1 MMSTRQ
7 AVATIDLGGTHLR
20 SALQVEADHI
30 LAQRRIKTPAEGGP
44 LAVLAAMVEQV
55 RALADE
61 TSLAPVAVCVAAP
74 GPIDPSSGV
83 VHAAPNLPGWEG
95 FALTERLSEAL
106 GIPARA
112 NNDANLAALG
122 EALHG
127 AGKGR
132 PNVLYLTVSTGVGG
146 GVVQQ
151 GHLLGGSHGLAGEL
165 GHVIVRAGGPRCGF
179 GHAGCLE
186 ALASGT
192 AVAAA
197 AQRALNSGSKAA
209 RSSALAGAVELDARR
224 VADAAREGDALATAI
239 LAGAAKHLGLAIG
252 GFVNTFDPDV
262 VVIGG
267 GLGLGAWDLMSEAVA
282 WHAAKVVMSPEARD
296 WRLRSAALGD
306 DAGLVGAA
314 AWLHREQDAA

>member
-1 MMSTRQ
+1 MLTRQ
-7 AVATIDLGGTHLR
+7 PVATIDLGGTHLR
-20 SALQVEADHI
+20 AALLDETDHI

-55 RALADE
+55 RELVAQTQLE
-61 TSLAPVAVCVAAP
+61 PVAVCVATP
-74 GPIDPSSGV
+74 GPVDPRSGV
-83 VHAAPNLPGWEG
+83 VHAAPNLPGWED
-95 FALTERLSEAL
+95 FALTEHLAEAL
-106 GIPARA
+106 AIPARA

-122 EALHG
+122 EALRG
-127 AGKGR
+127 AGEGR
-132 PNVLYLTVSTGVGG
+132 SNVLYLTVSTGVGG

-151 GHLLGGSHGLAGEL
+151 GRLLDGSNGLAGEL

-197 AQRALNSGSKAA
+197 AQRALHSGSAAA
-209 RSSALAGAVELDARR
+209 RACALAGAADLDARM

-262 VVIGG
+262 VIIGG
-267 GLGLGAWDLMSEAVA
+267 GLGLGAWDLLAEAVA
-282 WHAAKVVMSPEARD
+282 WHAGKVVMSPEVRN
-296 WRLRSAALGD
+296 WQLRSAALGD

-314 AWLHREQDAA
+314 AWLRRERDSA